1 MMRVDF
7 SSTYTYKFYKLV
19 DSDKGTE
26 GEWIKLSEDYMELE
40 ELLTVFKEKGF
51 EVKTLNEIEKNK
63 EIRYSLQLEYAN
75 KE

>member
-1 MMRVDF
+1 
-7 SSTYTYKFYKLV
+7 
-19 DSDKGTE
+19 
-26 GEWIKLSEDYMELE
+26 MELE
-40 ELLTVFKEKGF
+40 ELLTAFKEKGF